1 MDIVL
6 VSIAGLSLFLAIAM
20 GVILF
25 KVLRDD
31 RQRADARVAAL
42 AVAAA
47 ALEPPAIARDLE
59 IAPARPSA
67 AVPSGE
73 LFAVAPEPSPW
84 ARRLGVAAAFAAVI
98 AGAGYVLLPAKTAGS
113 GAASTTA
120 AAPLELLTLTHT
132 QEPSG
137 LTITGTVYNP
147 RGGAPVSQASAA
159 AILFGPDG
167 NFLTSARAPLDFTT
181 VAPGQESPF
190 VIRVPV
196 TGTVARY
203 RVGFRSADGS
213 VIAHVDRRADGTAA
227 RNAPSGGTPWVH

>member
-1 MDIVL
+1 MDVVL

-31 RQRADARVAAL
+31 RQRADARIAAL
-42 AVAAA
+42 AAAAA
-47 ALEPPAIARDLE
+47 ALEPPANACDVE
-59 IAPARPSA
+59 IAPVRRPA
-67 AVPSGE
+67 VVPSGE
-73 LFAVAPEPSPW
+73 LFAVAQEPSPW

-98 AGAGYVLLPAKTAGS
+98 AGAGYVLLPARTAGS
-113 GAASTTA
+113 DAASTTA

-227 RNAPSGGTPWVH
+227 RNAPSGGIPWVH

>member
-1 MDIVL
+1 MDVVL

-25 KVLRDD
+25 KVLRHD
-31 RQRADARVAAL
+31 RERSDARVAAL
-42 AVAAA
+42 VAASA
-47 ALEPPAIARDLE
+47 SLEQPAVRDLE
-59 IAPARPSA
+59 ITREARPALARSA
-67 AVPSGE
+67 E

-84 ARRLGVAAAFAAVI
+84 ARRVAVAAAFAAVI
-98 AGAGYVLLPAKTAGS
+98 AGAGYVLLPAKATGS
-113 GAASTTA
+113 DAASTAA
-120 AAPLELLTLTHT
+120 AAPLELLTLSHL
-132 QEPSG
+132 QQPSG

-147 RGGAPVSQASAA
+147 RGGAPVSQAFAT

-167 NFLTSARAPLDFTT
+167 NFLTSARAALDFTT

-190 VIRVPV
+190 VISVPV

-203 RVGFRSADGS
+203 RVGFRNADGS

-227 RNAPSGGTPWVH
+227 RNALPGSTPWAH